1 MRLGRG
7 RVRDNASRRSRRA
20 QRPSSGTL
28 HAVTRPLD
36 FSLPDHQGG
45 TFRLA
50 DALRER
56 TVVVL
61 FYRGDW

>member
-1 MRLGRG
+1 MRPIDFDLTDHAGGR
-7 RVRDNASRRSRRA
+7 
-20 QRPSSGTL
+20 
-28 HAVTRPLD
+28 
-36 FSLPDHQGG
+36 
-45 TFRLA
+45 FRLA